1 MSFKIRNHY
10 YKYIPKGKKTLYK
23 YRVQRAGIVLFFL
36 VILMIVSME
45 IAMSII
51 RIYTH

>member
-1 MSFKIRNHY
+1 M
-10 YKYIPKGKKTLYK
+10 YK
-23 YRVQRAGIVLFFL
+23 YRVHVERAGTVSGLHFFL
-36 VILMIVSME
+36 VILMIVRME